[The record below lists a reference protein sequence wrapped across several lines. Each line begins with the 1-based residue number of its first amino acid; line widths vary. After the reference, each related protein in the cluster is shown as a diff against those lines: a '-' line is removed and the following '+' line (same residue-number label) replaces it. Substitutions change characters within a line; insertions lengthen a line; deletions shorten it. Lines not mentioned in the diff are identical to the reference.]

1 MAHLK
6 HTTWQ
11 TQRGLTLVELM
22 VTIAV
27 IAILATTA
35 VSTMSNMRAKQQV
48 IAAAEE
54 VASVIIR
61 VKALARKQ
69 SSDIDVEFL
78 PHGKNKQFGLTSISS
93 ASGTVAIDLGLTHS
107 KVKFASSRED
117 QILGFD
123 SVRGIAKRA
132 GSICIAA
139 DTDSFDESDYEVKVV
154 YSPEGRVRICNRKG
168 VDRYQSDDCSACQS

>member
-11 TQRGLTLVELM
+11 RQRGLTLVELM

-54 VASVIIR
+54 VASVLIR

-78 PHGKNKQFGLTSISS
+78 PPGKNKQYGLTSISS

-107 KVKFASSRED
+107 KVKFASSRDD

-139 DTDSFDESDYEVKVV
+139 DTDSFDESNYEVKVV
-154 YSPEGRVRICNRKG
+154 YSPEGRVRICNRNG
-168 VDRYQSDDCSACQS
+168 VDRCPSDGCDSCQS

>member
-54 VASVIIR
+54 VASKLQR
-61 VKALARKQ
+61 TKSLARKFT
-69 SSDIDVEFL
+69 SDVEL
-78 PHGKNKQFGLTSISS
+78 QMAHSSTGSTDYGLTGLSVVVSE
-93 ASGTVAIDLGLTHS
+93 SGTV
-107 KVKFASSRED
+107 VD
-117 QILGFD
+117 QMDFSLHA
-123 SVRGIAKRA
+123 SVRFKTNLSDHVIRFDHVRGMTTDY
-132 GSICIAA
+132 GSIFAEKTQG
-139 DTDSFDESDYEVKVV
+139 DTKYEARVV
-154 YSPEGRVRICNRKG
+154 VGSSGRIRICSESNLS
-168 VDRYQSDDCSACQS
+168 RYESCS

>member
-22 VTIAV
+22 VTISV

-54 VASVIIR
+54 ILS
-61 VKALARKQ
+61 KAQRAKSLARKK
-69 SSDIDVEFL
+69 SEEVWLESL
-78 PHGKNKQFGLTSISS
+78 PDSLAVGDYGVTEINVTDS
-93 ASGTVAIDLGLTHS
+93 ASNLIESIDLNS
-107 KVKFASSRED
+107 KHKNVEVKTNVTGRIIKFNH
-117 QILGFD
+117 
-123 SVRGIAKRA
+123 VRGTTGNA
-132 GSICIAA
+132 GSLFV
-139 DTDSFDESDYEVKVV
+139 TDDSSENNYVARIVV
-154 YSPEGRVRICNRKG
+154 SSLGRLRICSESG
-168 VDRYQSDDCSACQS
+168 LSGRYDDC

>member
-54 VASVIIR
+54 ILS
-61 VKALARKQ
+61 KAQRAKSLARKK
-69 SSDIDVEFL
+69 SEDID
-78 PHGKNKQFGLTSISS
+78 LTVDDKTAVGTVLIKDSSGDELDKLDISS
-93 ASGTVAIDLGLTHS
+93 LHS
-107 KVKFASSRED
+107 KVTVTATHETF
-117 QILGFD
+117 GFGY
-123 SVRGIAKRA
+123 VRGTITA
-132 GSICIAA
+132 GSATIENDGDAYI
-139 DTDSFDESDYEVKVV
+139 ESGIGANGYKAKVIF
-154 YSPEGRVRICNRKG
+154 SGQGRIRICSLEG
-168 VDRYQSDDCSACQS
+168 LSGRYDDC

>member
-54 VASVIIR
+54 ILS
-61 VKALARKQ
+61 KAQRAKSLARKK
-69 SSDIDVEFL
+69 SEDFKITFDDDANV
-78 PHGKNKQFGLTSISS
+78 GVLTV
-93 ASGTVAIDLGLTHS
+93 SG
-107 KVKFASSRED
+107 
-117 QILGFD
+117 
-123 SVRGIAKRA
+123 
-132 GSICIAA
+132 
-139 DTDSFDESDYEVKVV
+139 SDYTEDLNLAQLERGLANYWLV
-154 YSPEGRVRICNRKG
+154 IIL
-168 VDRYQSDDCSACQS
+168 A

>member
-6 HTTWQ
+6 HKTLQ

-54 VASVIIR
+54 ILS
-61 VKALARKQ
+61 KAQRAKSLARKK
-69 SSDIDVEFL
+69 SEDIDLTVDDKTAVEL
-78 PHGKNKQFGLTSISS
+78 IQIKDASGEELDKVDISS
-93 ASGTVAIDLGLTHS
+93 THS
-107 KVKFASSRED
+107 KVTVTSTHETF
-117 QILGFD
+117 GFGF
-123 SVRGIAKRA
+123 VRGTITA
-132 GSICIAA
+132 GSATILNDGDAYIESGIAA
-139 DTDSFDESDYEVKVV
+139 NGFKAKVIF
-154 YSPEGRVRICNRKG
+154 SGQGRIRICSVEG
-168 VDRYQSDDCSACQS
+168 LSGRYDDC

>member
-6 HTTWQ
+6 DTTWQ

-54 VASVIIR
+54 ILS
-61 VKALARKQ
+61 KAQRAKSLARKKSEDFQIMFDNDANVGVLTVSGSDYTEDLNLAQMHSNVSVLANQ
-69 SSDIDVEFL
+69 SSFTFDYVRATAG
-78 PHGKNKQFGLTSISS
+78 PSGSISVTS
-93 ASGTVAIDLGLTHS
+93 KSMPSEYMAKITISG
-107 KVKFASSRED
+107 
-117 QILGFD
+117 Q
-123 SVRGIAKRA
+123 
-132 GSICIAA
+132 
-139 DTDSFDESDYEVKVV
+139 
-154 YSPEGRVRICNRKG
+154 GRVRICS
-168 VDRYQSDDCSACQS
+168 DSSLLSSRYESCS

>member
-54 VASVIIR
+54 ILS
-61 VKALARKQ
+61 KAQRAKSLARKK
-69 SSDIDVEFL
+69 S
-78 PHGKNKQFGLTSISS
+78 
-93 ASGTVAIDLGLTHS
+93 
-107 KVKFASSRED
+107 ED
-117 QILGFD
+117 FQIILD
-123 SVRGIAKRA
+123 
-132 GSICIAA
+132 
-139 DTDSFDESDYEVKVV
+139 DESDVNSLAISGASISETSYLKSIHPNVVVTATTDTFGFAFLRGTATSGSISVISKSMPSDYCANVKI
-154 YSPEGRVRICNRKG
+154 SGQGRLTICSEYGLDNRYG
-168 VDRYQSDDCSACQS
+168 C

>member
-48 IAAAEE
+48 IEAEIT
-54 VASVIIR
+54 A
-61 VKALARKQ
+61 
-69 SSDIDVEFL
+69 
-78 PHGKNKQFGLTSISS
+78 P
-93 ASGTVAIDLGLTHS
+93 
-107 KVKFASSRED
+107 
-117 QILGFD
+117 
-123 SVRGIAKRA
+123 
-132 GSICIAA
+132 
-139 DTDSFDESDYEVKVV
+139 
-154 YSPEGRVRICNRKG
+154 
-168 VDRYQSDDCSACQS
+168 

>member
-27 IAILATTA
+27 IAILATMA

-54 VASVIIR
+54 VATLLHR
-61 VKALARKQ
+61 ARALARKTSEDVTVDFDNETSWDPSADVISVNPGGSQ
-69 SSDIDVEFL
+69 VTFSTLHSAVQINGADVTYDGVSNLSNGVTIKVRPENSAYQTKYVADI
-78 PHGKNKQFGLTSISS
+78 
-93 ASGTVAIDLGLTHS
+93 TVST
-107 KVKFASSRED
+107 K
-117 QILGFD
+117 
-123 SVRGIAKRA
+123 
-132 GSICIAA
+132 
-139 DTDSFDESDYEVKVV
+139 
-154 YSPEGRVRICNRKG
+154 GRIRICNSEG
-168 VDRYQSDDCSACQS
+168 LDRYGC